1 VVLGVDVDHD
11 ADLASEG
18 EIRRVRNDFFTAFG
32 QYPRLDDPRTFN
44 EKIAWRKLFQRDPR
58 FTVFADKFAVKGEIA
73 KLVGPDYVVET
84 LWVGDQPEKMPL
96 EKLPPPFAIK
106 VTHGCDGHTFLE
118 AGSVV
123 NRFRLNA
130 RLRQYLGECHAEKYG
145 EWGYRH
151 IPRRI
156 LVERMIV
163 MPDGR
168 FPDDFRFYVYHG
180 RVRFIQVEHAR
191 FSFHVRSTHDRDWRL
206 LPMTDK
212 YPMPETPMA
221 RPARLAEMIAI
232 AETIGAQFDFVRVDL
247 YAPPERILFG
257 EATFYPAGGFKMFEP
272 AGWDD
277 EFGAPWNLGVL

>member
-1 VVLGVDVDHD
+1 VGQALDRASDV
-11 ADLASEG
+11 
-18 EIRRVRNDFFTAFG
+18 EIQRVREDFLAAFG
-32 QYPRLDDPRTFN
+32 HYPQLDQPRTFN

-58 FTVFADKFAVKGEIA
+58 FTVFADKLAVKTEIA
-73 KLVGPDYVVET
+73 KLIGPRHVVET
-84 LWVGDQPEKMPL
+84 LWVGDEPEKLPL
-96 EKLPPPFAIK
+96 EKLPPPFVIK
-106 VTHGCDGHTFLE
+106 VTNGCDGHTFLE
-118 AGSVV
+118 AGSVI

-130 RLRQYLGECHAEKYG
+130 RLRQHLSACHAEKYG

-156 LVERMIV
+156 LVERMIT

-168 FPDDFRFYVYHG
+168 LPDDFRFYVYHG
-180 RVRFIQVEHAR
+180 RVHFIQVENDR

-232 AETIGAQFDFVRVDL
+232 AETIGARFDFVRVDL

-257 EATFYPAGGFKMFEP
+257 EATFYPAGGFKMFKP
-272 AGWDD
+272 QSWDYA
-277 EFGAPWNLGVL
+277 FGAPWAVRQAEVGAGG